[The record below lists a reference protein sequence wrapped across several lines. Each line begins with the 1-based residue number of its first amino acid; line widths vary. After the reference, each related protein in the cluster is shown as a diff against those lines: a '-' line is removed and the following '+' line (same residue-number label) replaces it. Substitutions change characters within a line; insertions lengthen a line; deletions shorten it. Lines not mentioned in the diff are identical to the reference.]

1 MGPHPSS
8 YRLLS
13 GCLSIFFFSFLI
25 HDAPLVFFFCFL
37 FSPFIDCLISQSTP
51 CPTPLFFFCW
61 PLKGGITLSTH
72 FVCVCVVKGDVK
84 GWGVDSHLQKKKRV
98 GPLYRRVGLTA
109 QKKKKE
115 ERERERK
122 KIRDLYCVGLGVIGS
137 CVVMQGCGWRV
148 SKGVSPLFFF
158 FRLKV

>member
-84 GWGVDSHLQKKKRV
+84 GWGVDSHLQKKK
-98 GPLYRRVGLTA
+98 GLDLYIGGLVWPH
-109 QKKKKE
+109 KKKKRR
-115 ERERERK
+115 EREREK
-122 KIRDLYCVGLGVIGS
+122 KNKGLVLCRVGCYWFLCCDAGV
-137 CVVMQGCGWRV
+137 WLARV
-148 SKGVSPLFFF
+148 QRGFPPFFF